1 MHTDTAVSPAVKRS
15 RKARLLTVGHLDR
28 RTRAAKRARAIAAEL
43 ELGFRGET
51 TAVQKQA
58 IGRAAVLCALAE
70 DLGARRLAGQPIPFD
85 HLLRAEGVARR
96 AVRAVLAE
104 CPAKPAVPRG
114 LRFARERWEAQEQ
127 EAKAAQAAQREVS
140 SSEQNLTEPPDDRA
154 SDE

>member
-1 MHTDTAVSPAVKRS
+1 M
-15 RKARLLTVGHLDR
+15 
-28 RTRAAKRARAIAAEL
+28 AAEL

-51 TAVQKQA
+51 TAVQRQS

-104 CPAKPAVPRG
+104 CPMKPAVPRG
-114 LRFARERWEAQEQ
+114 LRFARERWEE
-127 EAKAAQAAQREVS
+127 EAKAAAQAADGS
-140 SSEQNLTEPPDDRA
+140 NLTSPRTSE
-154 SDE
+154 S